1 MGNGS
6 ESPHE
11 LWTKKHWVPLVGI
24 TGYVSYV
31 LALVVRQLRGMQF
44 VPKTM
49 GIVSKISFYKKLWR
63 SSNKIGSIWFWLR

>member
-1 MGNGS
+1 
-6 ESPHE
+6 
-11 LWTKKHWVPLVGI
+11 LVGI